1 MARDFVGVQ
10 VGPVSFVDEGV
21 EAVLDTLRE
30 RAAVNALVIAP
41 LTWEESVASRADYGS
56 PGHGIVGSLPITG
69 GAFWNPDPA
78 YYRGGLI
85 SEFRAPDPLF
95 AGFDV
100 LGAVVPAAKA
110 RDMRVYPYF
119 FETDVEDRPANVPN
133 FAQLVEVD
141 VYGRKAA
148 RPCLFNPHYKAWML
162 AAIEDVCRSYD
173 VDGILWGVERQ
184 GPLMSM
190 LEGAVPAC
198 FCEHCHGR
206 GYQQG
211 IDVPRA
217 REGYLKVHQYLAAAQ
232 AGAEPRDGY
241 FVSFLRILLS
251 YPEIFL
257 WEKLWL
263 NGHTAFYK
271 EVYGL
276 VKFIDTSKEVGLGLW
291 YRITTT
297 NPYLRAQYDYA
308 DLKGTC
314 DWIKPILYHVP
325 AGARFA
331 NWMRGLQRT
340 ILKDAEAG
348 AWIQAMYGLLHHD
361 EGPLDELPGR
371 GFSPGYVGRETARL
385 AAALEGE
392 AKIYPAIGVGMRNPG
407 GRAIEPADI
416 GPAIESAYGA
426 GADGVILCRMYA
438 EMTLACLTAAGRA
451 LRDLGRA

>member
-1 MARDFVGVQ
+1 MAADFVGVQ

-21 EAVLDTLRE
+21 EAVLETLAE
-30 RAAVNALVIAP
+30 KGAVNSLVVAP
-41 LTWEESVASRADYGS
+41 LTWDESVASRADYGN

-85 SEFRAPDPLF
+85 SEFRAPDPVF
-95 AGFDV
+95 EGFDV

-110 RDMRVYPYF
+110 REMRVYPYF
-119 FETDVEDRPANVPN
+119 FETDVEDRPANVPS
-133 FAQLVEVD
+133 FARLVEVD
-141 VYGRKAA
+141 AYGRRSS
-148 RPCLFNPHYKAWML
+148 RPCLFNPHYKAWMM
-162 AAIEDVCRSYD
+162 AAIEDVCRSYE

-184 GPLMSM
+184 GPLMAM

-198 FCEHCHGR
+198 FCEHCQAR

-217 REGYLKVHQYLAAAQ
+217 REGYVKVHRYLLGVQ

-241 FVSFLRILLS
+241 FVSFLRILLD

-263 NGHTAFYK
+263 SGHTSFYK

-276 VKFIDTSKEVGLGLW
+276 VKFIDAGKEVGLGLW

-325 AGARFA
+325 SGARFA
-331 NWMRGLQRT
+331 NWMRGLQST
-340 ILKDAEAG
+340 VLKDASAG
-348 AWIQAMYGLLHHD
+348 AWIDAMYGLLHHD
-361 EGPLDELPGR
+361 EGPFDSLPER
-371 GFSPGYVGRETARL
+371 GFSPGYVGRETARVVD
-385 AAALEGE
+385 ALEGE
-392 AKIYPAIGVGMRNPG
+392 AKIYPAIGIGMRNPG
-407 GRAIEPADI
+407 GREIAPEDI
-416 GPAIESAYGA
+416 APAIESAFAG

-438 EMTLACLTAAGRA
+438 EMTLACLEAAGDA
-451 LRDLGRA
+451 LRGLGRA